1 MEDSFKETYKSAV
14 SQVKPAQISRERIL
28 NHYRHKKYRN
38 KIRAMKLLSALLI
51 IGALSVIVTGTVYA
65 YQRIQRAIRVED
77 RGVVI
82 DSDSDIGNFEGSDAS
97 VVIGMGVKP
106 EDAVDLEAGLVV
118 KGESEHYD
126 AETVRCN
133 TLEEA
138 RQFCDFP
145 ISVPEID
152 AEYIKKTE
160 FCIQNGTAQSEDR
173 QVIVQYELEN
183 DARFAMTINCHRN
196 ENGWTSA
203 YEFLKDIS
211 ARSYV
216 SSQGYEYVIVENMGQ
231 ENAASV
237 YAFFASDDYEVMFR
251 FQNLG
256 DNGINVVLD
265 AADLSVYVN

>member
-1 MEDSFKETYKSAV
+1 MEDSFKEIYKSAV

-51 IGALSVIVTGTVYA
+51 IGALSVIATGTVYA

-82 DSDSDIGNFEGSDAS
+82 DSDLEFGSFEDGDAS
-97 VVIGMGVKP
+97 AVIGMGSFP
-106 EDAVDLEAGLVV
+106 EESKDMEEIKFDVG
-118 KGESEHYD
+118 KSEHYD

-138 RQFCDFP
+138 RQSCDFP

-152 AEYIKKTE
+152 AEYIKETE
-160 FCIQNGTAQSEDR
+160 FCIQNGTAQSGSR
-173 QVIVQYELEN
+173 QVIVQYDLEN
-183 DARFAMTINCHRN
+183 DARFVMTIKCHRN

-216 SSQGYEYVIVENMGQ
+216 SSRGYEYVIVEDMGQ